1 MKPPVYEH
9 IGKLQKTQKP
19 YIFRCQVQAIAA
31 AMQQRA
37 EQLQLPMP
45 RLVVGQNIARP
56 GRVAGPKRLQR
67 QREGLNQPKQA
78 NGHFCGESYGQV
90 SPKFDRDGLRMF
102 LQWFQI
108 SATDLV
114 ILVDFT
120 VLCWQLVTGQ
130 CKEMETEK
138 KLGGESMDSPCQR
151 CLEGGF
157 PSKNGDCLGRV
168 VSGSWILRDKADVW
182 LLQCFLVPAG
192 NVVLRYVACFD
203 QLDFQIF
210 PFNG

>member
-138 KLGGESMDSPCQR
+138 KIGRWIHGFSMPAMFGGWLSVKKWWLSWASCLRQLNFEGQGRRVTSAMFLGA
-151 CLEGGF
+151 
-157 PSKNGDCLGRV
+157 GR
-168 VSGSWILRDKADVW
+168 
-182 LLQCFLVPAG
+182 
-192 NVVLRYVACFD
+192 
-203 QLDFQIF
+203 
-210 PFNG
+210 

>member
-1 MKPPVYEH
+1 MKPPVYD

-45 RLVVGQNIARP
+45 RLVVGQNIARS

-90 SPKFDRDGLRMF
+90 SPKFDRDGLCVFFYNDFR
-102 LQWFQI
+102 FQQQ
-108 SATDLV
+108 

-138 KLGGESMDSPCQR
+138 KLGGESMDSPR
-151 CLEGGF
+151 
-157 PSKNGDCLGRV
+157 
-168 VSGSWILRDKADVW
+168 
-182 LLQCFLVPAG
+182 
-192 NVVLRYVACFD
+192 
-203 QLDFQIF
+203 
-210 PFNG
+210 